1 MCVCVFIEQR
11 RLDQLQTTKLDL
23 MITEY
28 DLKWPD
34 VVERADA
41 FEDVVRTYFAHPGV
55 IGMILWGF
63 WNKYMGSPNS
73 ELVNGTDLKVRLYCN
88 VPLLQ
93 LMCDVVTYNFYR
105 LYAGVAI
112 YYFYRKCM
120 WAW

>member
-1 MCVCVFIEQR
+1 
-11 RLDQLQTTKLDL
+11 

-28 DLKWPD
+28 DLEWPD

-73 ELVNGTDLKVRLYCN
+73 ELVNGDDLKVRLYCN

-93 LMCDVVTYNFYR
+93 LMCDVVTYHFYR
-105 LYAGVAI
+105 LY
-112 YYFYRKCM
+112 
-120 WAW
+120 